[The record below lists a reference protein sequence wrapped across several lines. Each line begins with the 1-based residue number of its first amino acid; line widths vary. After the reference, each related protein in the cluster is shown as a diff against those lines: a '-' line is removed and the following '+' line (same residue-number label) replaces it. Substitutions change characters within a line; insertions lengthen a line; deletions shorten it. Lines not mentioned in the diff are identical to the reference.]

1 MGDLVGYKEITNITN
16 IENIENIEEIYRRL
30 YDQTNSW

>member
-16 IENIENIEEIYRRL
+16 IENIEEIYRRL

>member
-1 MGDLVGYKEITNITN
+1 MGDLVGYKEIT
-16 IENIENIEEIYRRL
+16 NIENIEEIYRRL